1 MTGAQTKTNS
11 SLVTSD
17 ETKLA
22 NELND
27 FYCRFDSNNF
37 SDLKLKALS
46 NISVGDSVLEIT
58 KEQVV
63 RIFKKVNPI
72 KACGPDGLK
81 GQVLKSCAEQLAEP
95 FVEIF
100 STSINNHDIPSAWK
114 SSIIIP
120 VPKIANPLELNDYRP
135 VALTPIL
142 CKCLEKIVKMYLLQD
157 LEAKL
162 DPLQFAYQREKGVD
176 DAILYILNSVHKHLD
191 KPNTYARLFFIDFSS
206 AFNTIQTHILIEKMK
221 YLNIHPHIILWAS
234 EFLTQRT
241 QRVKVNCTTS
251 NVRTINT
258 GAPQGAVTSPIWY
271 ILYTNDFRASNA
283 ICSLTKFA
291 DDAAL
296 LGLFS
301 NNSDHVEYENEILNI
316 EKYCKENFFKL
327 NAKKTKEMI
336 IDFRRGKEERKSVSV
351 AGDNIE
357 IVQTFKY
364 LGTVLD
370 SKLNFSDNTDYITKK
385 AQQRLRLLRKL
396 SGFNVSKKALSM
408 FYQAHICSILSFN
421 ISAWFGN
428 LSPKNKNKMYKIL
441 NAASKIIGNTQVPLG
456 HIFEKTILKKTEK
469 ILKTKKHPLNLEFIL
484 LPSQRRYKSPNTKT
498 NRHMNSFVP
507 LAIKLI
513 NRK

>member
-1 MTGAQTKTNS
+1 MTGDRHERKKAQRTLNMALAEGRKNYRMKLEKSLNSSNIRQAWNIMKTMTGAQTKTNS

-17 ETKLA
+17 ENKLA

-37 SDLKLKALS
+37 SDSKFKALS
-46 NISVGDSVLEIT
+46 NISVGNSVLEIT
-58 KEQVV
+58 KEQVLG
-63 RIFKKVNPI
+63 IFKNVNPL

-100 STSINNHDIPSAWK
+100 STSINNHDIPSTWK
-114 SSIIIP
+114 SSTIIP
-120 VPKIANPLELNDYRP
+120 VPKVAKPLELNDYRP

-142 CKCLEKIVKMYLLQD
+142 CKCLEKIVKMFLMQD

-206 AFNTIQTHILIEKMK
+206 AFNTIQIHILIEKMK
-221 YLNIHPHIILWAS
+221 YLNINPHIILWAS
-234 EFLTQRT
+234 EFLTHRP

-271 ILYTNDFRASNA
+271 ILYTNDFRASSA

-301 NNSDHVEYENEILNI
+301 NNSDNVEYENEILNI
-316 EKYCKENFFKL
+316 EKYCKENFLKL
-327 NAKKTKEMI
+327 NAKK
-336 IDFRRGKEERKSVSV
+336 
-351 AGDNIE
+351 
-357 IVQTFKY
+357 QQ
-364 LGTVLD
+364 
-370 SKLNFSDNTDYITKK
+370 KK
-385 AQQRLRLLRKL
+385 
-396 SGFNVSKKALSM
+396 
-408 FYQAHICSILSFN
+408 
-421 ISAWFGN
+421 
-428 LSPKNKNKMYKIL
+428 
-441 NAASKIIGNTQVPLG
+441 
-456 HIFEKTILKKTEK
+456 
-469 ILKTKKHPLNLEFIL
+469 
-484 LPSQRRYKSPNTKT
+484 
-498 NRHMNSFVP
+498 
-507 LAIKLI
+507 
-513 NRK
+513 